1 MEKLDGVT
9 AVAVVLIAS
18 FAIDRIVAGCLFALS
33 LSKAWDRR
41 FPDPSSIADES
52 DRRRAEK
59 KQKVVYF
66 ILAATLG
73 VVVLAWLG
81 NIRILSAVLH
91 SSGSTQPTVNPIL
104 DTIVTGLL
112 LTGGADRLAQ
122 FLKAPGEAGAQK
134 GESKPIQITGK
145 LVLDDESGRRLA
157 GAEIAGPALQRSRD

>member
-41 FPDPSSIADES
+41 FPDPSSLPDES

-59 KQKVVYF
+59 KYKVVYF

-81 NIRILSAVLH
+81 NIRILSAMLH
-91 SSGSTQPTVNPIL
+91 STGSTQPVNPIL

-122 FLKAPGEAGAQK
+122 FLKAPGEAGTQRA
-134 GESKPIQITGK
+134 ESKPIQITGK
-145 LVLDDESGRRLA
+145 LVLDDESGRRVA
-157 GAEIAGPALQRSRD
+157 GAEIGAPALHGSRV